1 MCRCIETS
9 ASPAIVRHCN
19 RQVGLLNCTQPAG
32 RPSMTLQCIEIETNA
47 APDAAV
53 IWLHGLG
60 ADGHDFEPIVPE
72 LRLPPS
78 LGVRFIFPHAPIRPV
93 TINGGAEMRAWYDI
107 DMRAPLAGE
116 ADIRA
121 SAGLIEELVDTQRSR
136 GVATRRIVLA
146 GFSQGGVIAMHL
158 ALRYGEPLAGVMAL
172 STYLHDPEHL
182 VDEISLDNAGIGI
195 FMAHGLMDP
204 MIPIARAVS
213 SRETLLGLGYPV
225 EWHEYAMG
233 HSVCLEEINDIALWL
248 RRTLAA
254 T

>member
-1 MCRCIETS
+1 MKLERIVLET
-9 ASPAIVRHCN
+9 
-19 RQVGLLNCTQPAG
+19 
-32 RPSMTLQCIEIETNA
+32 A
-47 APDAAV
+47 AQPDAAV

-72 LRLPPS
+72 LHLPQRAAI
-78 LGVRFIFPHAPIRPV
+78 RFIFPHAPVRPV

-116 ADIRA
+116 ADIRE
-121 SAGLIEELVDTQRSR
+121 SAQSIEAIVEEQRAA

-146 GFSQGGVIAMHL
+146 GFSQGGVIALHL
-158 ALRYGEPLAGVMAL
+158 GLRLRAPLGGIMAL

-182 VDEISLDNAGIGI
+182 VDHISLENTAIPI

-204 MIPIARAVS
+204 MIPITRAVT
-213 SRETLLGLGYPV
+213 SREALRSFNYSI

-233 HSVCLEEINDIALWL
+233 HSVCLEEINDISRWL
-248 RRTLAA
+248 TATLDLA
-254 T
+254 